1 MKKKIIFM
9 GTPEFSIQT
18 LEVLNKSNYV
28 IECVYTQPPKKSSRG
43 QKIKAS
49 PVQNISEKLG
59 LKVRTPFTLENK
71 KEYEYFK
78 SIKPYIVIVVAYGKI
93 IPKEYLKLPE
103 NGFLN
108 IHASLLP
115 KWRGAAP
122 IQRAIINQDQETG
135 ISFMR
140 INEGLDEG
148 PYMKQVKVKISDK
161 TTSEDL
167 SKNLSKIGSE
177 NILNCLE
184 LIEKNKAEFIDQV
197 DTNAIYAK
205 KINKSEA
212 KIDWE
217 QSAKNIVYK
226 INALNPSPGAWLEIN
241 GSRYKIWKAEI
252 SELIGF
258 PGEILSEN
266 LIIGCKEK
274 SIKVI
279 EIQKEGKKRLSIVN
293 FIAGTKILKGT
304 KVSK

>member
-1 MKKKIIFM
+1 M
-9 GTPEFSIQT
+9 
-18 LEVLNKSNYV
+18 
-28 IECVYTQPPKKSSRG
+28 
-43 QKIKAS
+43 
-49 PVQNISEKLG
+49 G

-103 NGFLN
+103 KGFLN

-184 LIEKNKAEFIDQV
+184 LI
-197 DTNAIYAK
+197 
-205 KINKSEA
+205 
-212 KIDWE
+212 
-217 QSAKNIVYK
+217 
-226 INALNPSPGAWLEIN
+226 
-241 GSRYKIWKAEI
+241 
-252 SELIGF
+252 
-258 PGEILSEN
+258 
-266 LIIGCKEK
+266 
-274 SIKVI
+274 
-279 EIQKEGKKRLSIVN
+279 
-293 FIAGTKILKGT
+293 
-304 KVSK
+304 